1 MRKLEVQLAGLRVD
15 IISTQDEKEACVA
28 AEDFGG
34 AEKAKEKLAQLEA
47 EQQRITAA
55 MQPKEVGA
63 RGWNETQTQP
73 LSYHSSPQP
82 PLLKMNLIPSLLSFL
97 TSITCFDSTT
107 CVQRSPGRR
116 RRRRGA

>member
-1 MRKLEVQLAGLRVD
+1 VPHCFYNPLLTQPVHQAKKAAVALSSSAMRKLEVQLAGLRVD

-55 MQPKEVGA
+55 MQPKEVGV
-63 RGWNETQTQP
+63 RGWHETRDAACVC
-73 LSYHSSPQP
+73 SSHSSHQP
-82 PLLKMNLIPSLLSFL
+82 PSLN
-97 TSITCFDSTT
+97 
-107 CVQRSPGRR
+107 
-116 RRRRGA
+116 